1 MRVATAATVC
11 FPMAIC
17 VYYVEV
23 AAAVVVAFAICF
35 ATDTRYNIQDT
46 NMWGGE
52 WEWEYWCLVLGIFVQ
67 VYGDKRCHLPFAS
80 RHLPFCSQLMT
91 CSIQKS

>member
-52 WEWEYWCLVLGIFVQ
+52 WEWEKIKAPSSAVVSAEPAAEHPLSAHTAVVQ
-67 VYGDKRCHLPFAS
+67 WFRRVIS
-80 RHLPFCSQLMT
+80 
-91 CSIQKS
+91 

>member
-1 MRVATAATVC
+1 MRVATAAAIVC

-35 ATDTRYNIQDT
+35 ATDTRYNTPDT
-46 NMWGGE
+46 R
-52 WEWEYWCLVLGIFVQ
+52 V
-67 VYGDKRCHLPFAS
+67 A
-80 RHLPFCSQLMT
+80 
-91 CSIQKS
+91 

>member
-52 WEWEYWCLVLGIFVQ
+52 WEWEYWCLVLVLVVGVPGQIMNMERRVAGVSPARF
-67 VYGDKRCHLPFAS
+67 PWPMFE
-80 RHLPFCSQLMT
+80 P
-91 CSIQKS
+91 